1 MTESTAA
8 GYASWDPR
16 GFYHFHE
23 YRGGKFIS
31 GQAYLALLRPST
43 AGYHGEGGRLQPYG
57 AVAQILGEGMPSGG
71 HEWWRTV
78 TDIDLPTTGI
88 ARRGA
93 RQYMT
98 EIMSMKP
105 DGTIVREKLFTEIG
119 SGYDTAREND
129 RIETLL
135 RTGHRYGV
143 EELPEDEQ
151 LMEIDRS
158 VTQLDWISTY
168 GVGPAG
174 G

>member
-1 MTESTAA
+1 M
-8 GYASWDPR
+8 G
-16 GFYHFHE
+16 
-23 YRGGKFIS
+23 
-31 GQAYLALLRPST
+31 
-43 AGYHGEGGRLQPYG
+43 
-57 AVAQILGEGMPSGG
+57 
-71 HEWWRTV
+71 
-78 TDIDLPTTGI
+78 IDLPTTGI

-98 EIMSMKP
+98 EILAMKA

-119 SGYDTAREND
+119 SGYDLAREND
-129 RIETLL
+129 RVETLL

-143 EELPEDEQ
+143 EDLPEDEQ

-168 GVGPAG
+168 GVGPSG